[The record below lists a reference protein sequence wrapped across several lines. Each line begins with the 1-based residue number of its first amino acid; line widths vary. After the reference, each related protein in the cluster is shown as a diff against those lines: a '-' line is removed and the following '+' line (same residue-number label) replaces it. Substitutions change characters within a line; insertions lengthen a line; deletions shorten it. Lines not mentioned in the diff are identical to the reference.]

1 MAAARLN
8 TWLTRM
14 RYWKDGLH
22 PNEAHLLAFQY
33 LGIKDSFHEIRLVDV
48 GLPEGV
54 GEPRRKPAFGPVI
67 RMVQEGSLDFK
78 MFAVYA
84 VMTPKVQDNILILR
98 SPGPFHGCCR
108 IPSGIHDVDPGWIE
122 LFCGGMGAWSFACE
136 ALGHKVSI
144 AVDKDPLACEGYAKN
159 HGLHP
164 FQGDVADA
172 RWVPFEPKEGFL
184 TSPPCPIFSNLTGAG
199 GFDSS
204 DNSGWD
210 DLLFMLRFVLP
221 PLLLL
226 ENPTSMHQRLGEVT
240 DFMKLA
246 GYKLRNIQSIQLAS
260 YSPMRRDRSISI
272 WVRDNDLDTLQYDNS
287 HPWRPMGYYHTLL
300 SVSCIA
306 PPELC
311 TPELQISEQQQQVLS
326 DPKFG
331 GKSTRAAAW
340 AKQCVY
346 LGQQAPTI
354 QHRYVSNLNMS
365 KDRLVKFG
373 LHCPILVPP
382 GLLPPRFFSPW
393 EVARGLLFPQHVRV
407 PHQAGQAWELLGNS
421 VSPLQCLAGL
431 LTLDIA
437 RGRLTR
443 EQADESVSR
452 LIISSVTLS
461 QKRVVSRDGWDEL
474 VPVDGP
480 LVADWEALQDVN
492 GTPPRT
498 QTSSI
503 STPKDSLPST
513 PRASDDS
520 RAPKDGSPDRGSQG
534 YDEENPTDSE
544 GPTTDKTRRYPSPR
558 TPEDR
563 PVDTPEKLAQNELFK
578 RISGIRQHP
587 NPSAIP
593 EERLLHGFATGP
605 SSEVHAQI
613 PDTIPWT
620 PILIP
625 STTQHTQEVR
635 SPFSLH
641 SHSDTAPQR
650 TNQSAFVSL
659 GMSRP
664 IGASSYN
671 HMDVDNDEAE
681 QMIPDPMTPRMW

>member
-1 MAAARLN
+1 
-8 TWLTRM
+8 
-14 RYWKDGLH
+14 
-22 PNEAHLLAFQY
+22 
-33 LGIKDSFHEIRLVDV
+33 
-48 GLPEGV
+48 
-54 GEPRRKPAFGPVI
+54 
-67 RMVQEGSLDFK
+67 
-78 MFAVYA
+78 
-84 VMTPKVQDNILILR
+84 
-98 SPGPFHGCCR
+98 
-108 IPSGIHDVDPGWIE
+108 
-122 LFCGGMGAWSFACE
+122 
-136 ALGHKVSI
+136 
-144 AVDKDPLACEGYAKN
+144 
-159 HGLHP
+159 
-164 FQGDVADA
+164 
-172 RWVPFEPKEGFL
+172 
-184 TSPPCPIFSNLTGAG
+184 
-199 GFDSS
+199 
-204 DNSGWD
+204 
-210 DLLFMLRFVLP
+210 
-221 PLLLL
+221 
-226 ENPTSMHQRLGEVT
+226 
-240 DFMKLA
+240 
-246 GYKLRNIQSIQLAS
+246 
-260 YSPMRRDRSISI
+260 
-272 WVRDNDLDTLQYDNS
+272 
-287 HPWRPMGYYHTLL
+287 
-300 SVSCIA
+300 
-306 PPELC
+306 
-311 TPELQISEQQQQVLS
+311 
-326 DPKFG
+326 
-331 GKSTRAAAW
+331 
-340 AKQCVY
+340 
-346 LGQQAPTI
+346 
-354 QHRYVSNLNMS
+354 MS

-382 GLLPPRFFSPW
+382 GFLPPRFFSPW

-452 LIISSVTLS
+452 LINSSVTLS

-498 QTSSI
+498 RTSSI

-520 RAPKDGSPDRGSQG
+520 RAPKDGSPDRGSHG

-605 SSEVHAQI
+605 SSEVHAQM
-613 PDTIPWT
+613 PDTIPST

-635 SPFSLH
+635 SHIFLH

-650 TNQSAFVSL
+650 TNQSAFVSP

-671 HMDVDNDEAE
+671 HMDVDDDEAD
-681 QMIPDPMTPRMW
+681 QTIPDPMTPPGCGDEARRSRSPLPRNRAPTSHSPSDEGVQLVEVRTRNTNEVLEMHRTQPVQMIKLLMSFPDSAQMTKLSYKHIVLASHSRVEGLDDPAWLALEYQTGNNVGCHCHWVLERSRLLKAARNQFQNRCRVHGGPIGQDDTLAFMRFKRQMDVAYVLPCARVGSLDFVGESRSLRWVQEKIQERYGGQFHGDLPNLQVLCDCGLHFTQLRIDAELTPGKDTCFLAMTAAWNRTPALVPELQYKDLVIPKPVQIPAVEEAVPKEGYSRLQPRRSSRRRCRSLLNVRRQRKGKQARFCGRKQLPRTGLRLWPRTMPQGKCKWTTRTLVGGPRYPLSATGLLRGSLRLESLLIA